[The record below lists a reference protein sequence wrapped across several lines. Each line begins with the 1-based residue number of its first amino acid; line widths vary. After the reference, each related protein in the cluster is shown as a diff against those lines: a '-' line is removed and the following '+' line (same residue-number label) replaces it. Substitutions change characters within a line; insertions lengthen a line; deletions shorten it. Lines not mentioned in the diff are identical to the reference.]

1 MDNIKS
7 KIVEQTPNQAMCGFK
22 GRWDASD
29 VIAEFDSNWNITLG
43 ELARMSQWSVGELK
57 KLLMGK

>member
-1 MDNIKS
+1 MEK
-7 KIVEQTPNQAMCGFK
+7 T

-29 VIAEFDSNWNITLG
+29 VIAEFDSNWNLTLG
-43 ELARMSQWSVGELK
+43 ELSRMSQWNVSELK

>member
-1 MDNIKS
+1 MEKL
-7 KIVEQTPNQAMCGFK
+7 EPK

-29 VIAEFDSNWNITLG
+29 VIAEFDSNWNLTLG
-43 ELARMSQWSVGELK
+43 ELSRMSQWNVSELK